1 MADHI
6 RFIITWEQNR
16 ETVPRRV
23 RNSCQMSQKQ
33 LPDEVDYFRLSA
45 AKLQPVDLLGLA
57 SDALFFEL
65 LFPSLVKPDLQEYE
79 A

>member
-6 RFIITWEQNR
+6 VLSSPGNR
-16 ETVPRRV
+16 AEKQFPDESETVAGWG
-23 RNSCQMSQKQ
+23 
-33 LPDEVDYFRLSA
+33 DYFRLFA
-45 AKLQPVDLLGLA
+45 AKLQPVDLLDLV